1 MEELEIRILPMSKK
15 EFYGYIEP
23 NKIATIE
30 EIQKNFFIKLLKEN
44 KEEVYKFKKIYLKTA
59 ANSLVLF
66 QYDNQLIASAVYKGI
81 NIFEKDSKEFKDGY
95 LGSYIFDKNSIKIF
109 SPITN
114 KEFQEIK
121 KVKFSQAMHKINYS
135 KIEKVEELINLK
147 KEELSKLIKNN
158 SLLVRNNNVSK
169 DLKSSKLIE
178 KIIFNKFRCA
188 ENLELRIGENLTII
202 AGQNGTMKSTLLA
215 CIAQPF
221 GIERGKGNDSFDSET
236 LDRCKIVNDS
246 FKTQINKIFKL
257 SAEFDIPGEHDFDIY
272 FSKDLPTDIFYE
284 NPLKVKS
291 FKAPDRTPPIRIV
304 TGKSRE
310 AGKGNIPI
318 PVIYLGLSRL
328 FPLGE
333 SNLEKKE
340 VILTKKEEKFLY
352 DNYEKILLS
361 YEEEYRN
368 INQISKNNIK
378 TLGISTNNYD
388 WQAISAGQD
397 NVGKIICTILEF
409 QRLKENFKDNYIGG
423 ILLIDEIE
431 STLYPK
437 AQQELIKFLNKQCQ
451 DLKLKVICTTHSLE
465 IIKECME
472 NESLRYHTIINFLDK
487 THGKLICKNLSTF
500 EDISRNL
507 LVLPRNNKKENL
519 LKIKIFTEDSEGEWL
534 LKKIIKKEYEEYID
548 IVSLGLGFDE
558 IAKIAYKLSEIKE
571 GIIIYDA
578 DVEKRYTNSKNSSDF
593 KRNMNKSESYL
604 FFPGKNSIEE
614 DFLEILK
621 NISKNEDKFWNK
633 CNNDSRQLAL
643 STLEEY
649 KLEDRNDR
657 KKWFNNERKN
667 YGEDG
672 YVILEKWKEIY
683 KKSID
688 DFNEELKELLK
699 SSFLKKYGIRLFN
712 KE

>member
-1 MEELEIRILPMSKK
+1 
-15 EFYGYIEP
+15 
-23 NKIATIE
+23 
-30 EIQKNFFIKLLKEN
+30 
-44 KEEVYKFKKIYLKTA
+44 
-59 ANSLVLF
+59 
-66 QYDNQLIASAVYKGI
+66 
-81 NIFEKDSKEFKDGY
+81 
-95 LGSYIFDKNSIKIF
+95 
-109 SPITN
+109 
-114 KEFQEIK
+114 
-121 KVKFSQAMHKINYS
+121 
-135 KIEKVEELINLK
+135 
-147 KEELSKLIKNN
+147 
-158 SLLVRNNNVSK
+158 
-169 DLKSSKLIE
+169 
-178 KIIFNKFRCA
+178 
-188 ENLELRIGENLTII
+188 
-202 AGQNGTMKSTLLA
+202 
-215 CIAQPF
+215 
-221 GIERGKGNDSFDSET
+221 
-236 LDRCKIVNDS
+236 
-246 FKTQINKIFKL
+246 QINKIFKL

-571 GIIIYDA
+571 GIVIYDA

-688 DFNEELKELLK
+688 
-699 SSFLKKYGIRLFN
+699 
-712 KE
+712 

>member
-15 EFYGYIEP
+15 EFYSYTIP
-23 NKIATIE
+23 NQVATIE
-30 EIQKNFFIKLLKEN
+30 EIQKNFFIKSLKEN
-44 KEEVYKFKKIYLKTA
+44 KEKVYKFKKVYLKTTK
-59 ANSLVLF
+59 NSLVLF
-66 QYDNQLIASAVYKGI
+66 QYDNQLIASALYKGV
-81 NIFEKDSKEFKDGY
+81 NIFKEDSEDFKNGY
-95 LGSYIFDKNSIKIF
+95 FGSYIFDKDSIKIF
-109 SPITN
+109 SPISN

-121 KVKFSQAMHKINYS
+121 EVKFSQAMHKIDYS
-135 KIEKVEELINLK
+135 KIEKIESLINLK
-147 KEELSKLIKNN
+147 EKELSKLIENNPLLATTDKKN
-158 SLLVRNNNVSK
+158 K
-169 DLKSSKLIE
+169 DFKLIE

-188 ENLELRIGENLTII
+188 ENLELKVGENLTIL

-221 GIERGKGNDSFDSET
+221 GIERGKGNDGFDSKI
-236 LDRCKIVNDS
+236 LDKCKIVNNS
-246 FKTQINKIFKL
+246 FKTQINAIFKL
-257 SAEFDIPGEHDFDIY
+257 STEFDLPGEHDFDIY
-272 FSKDLPTDIFYE
+272 FSKDLPTNIFYE

-291 FKAPDRTPPIRIV
+291 YKAEKRNPPIRIV
-304 TGKSRE
+304 TGKKRD

-333 SNLEKKE
+333 SNLKKKDI
-340 VILTKKEEKFLY
+340 ILTDEEEKFLY
-352 DNYEKILLS
+352 ENYRKILLS
-361 YEEEYRN
+361 YEEEYKN

-451 DLKLKVICTTHSLE
+451 SLKLKVICTTHSLE
-465 IIKECME
+465 IIKECIE
-472 NESLRYHTIINFLDK
+472 NEKLRYHTIINFLDK
-487 THGKLICKNLSTF
+487 THGKLTCKNLSTF

-507 LVLPRNNKKENL
+507 LVLPKNNEKENL

-534 LKKIIKKEYEEYID
+534 LKKIINKDFEEYID
-548 IVSLGLGFDE
+548 IVPLGLGFDE
-558 IAKIAYKLSEIKE
+558 IAKVAYKLSEIKE
-571 GIIIYDA
+571 GIVIYDA
-578 DVEKRYTNSKNSSDF
+578 DVKKRYAQSGNSSDF
-593 KRNMNKSESYL
+593 KRNMDKNKNYL
-604 FFPGKNSIEE
+604 FFPGENSIEE
-614 DFLEILK
+614 DFLEILR
-621 NISKNEDKFWNK
+621 NTPESKNEFWTK
-633 CNNDSRQLAL
+633 CNNDTKQLAL
-643 STLEEY
+643 STLEEF

-667 YGEDG
+667 YGKDG
-672 YVILEKWKEIY
+672 YVILEEWKKIY
-683 KKSID
+683 KKSINN
-688 DFNEELKELLK
+688 FNEELKELLK
-699 SSFLKKYGIRLFN
+699 NFFLRKYGIKLFN
-712 KE
+712 KK